1 MSSSI
6 LLQHQQKACSEMHN
20 GCILKGA
27 TGTGKT
33 ITALAYYDDCEDP
46 GRLIV
51 ITTGMK
57 RDSGDWEA
65 EGRLLG
71 IFPEVD
77 SWNNIRKYEDV
88 KGAFFIFDE
97 QRVVGSGAWVKSF
110 LKITSK
116 NSWILLS
123 ATPGDT
129 WLDYIPVFVANGFYK
144 NRTQFLNEHVEFDS
158 WAKFPKVKRF
168 HGTKKLVQHLIDVM
182 VEMPYEKHTT
192 RHEIDVYCEY
202 DKEAYDVIWKR
213 RWNAAESRP
222 IRNISEC
229 LSLLRMS
236 VNSDPSRLLRIRDLL
251 AEHPRLII
259 FYSFDYE
266 LDILRGLDVPHS
278 EWNGHRHDPLP
289 EGDEWAYLVQYA
301 SGSEGWNCFTT
312 DTIVFYSLS
321 YSYRMTHQAKG
332 RIDRLGT
339 PYTDLYYYI
348 LRSPSP
354 LDNGIATNL
363 SQKRN
368 FNEKA
373 WAREAN

>member
-1 MSSSI
+1 MKDF
-6 LLQHQQKACSEMHN
+6 LLPHQLKAASEMHN

-65 EGRLLG
+65 EGRLLA

-88 KGAFFIFDE
+88 EGAFFIFDE

-110 LKITSK
+110 LKITSR
-116 NSWILLS
+116 NSWVLLS

-192 RHEIDVYCEY
+192 RHEVDVYCEY
-202 DKEAYDVIWKR
+202 DKEAYDVIWRR
-213 RWNAAESRP
+213 RWNEAESRP
-222 IRNISEC
+222 VHNISES
-229 LSLLRMS
+229 LALLRRS
-236 VNSDPSRLLRIRDLL
+236 VNTDPSRLYRVKDLL
-251 AEHPRLII
+251 IEHPRLII

-266 LDILRGLDVPHS
+266 LEILRGLDVRRG
-278 EWNGHRHDPLP
+278 EWNGHRHDPVP
-289 EGDEWAYLVQYA
+289 SGDEWAYLVQYA

-339 PYTDLYYYI
+339 PYTDLYYYM

-363 SQKRN
+363 SQKRS

-373 WAREAN
+373 WARQEN

>member
-1 MSSSI
+1 MKDF
-6 LLQHQQKACSEMHN
+6 LLPHQLKAASEMHN

-51 ITTGMK
+51 ITTGKK

-110 LKITSK
+110 LKITKK
-116 NSWILLS
+116 NSWVLLS

-129 WLDYIPVFVANGFYK
+129 WMDYIPVFVANGFYR
-144 NRTQFLNEHVEFDS
+144 NRTQFLQEHVVFDS
-158 WAKFPKVKRF
+158 WAKFPKVKAF
-168 HGTKKLVQHLIDVM
+168 LNTKLLVQHLIDVM

-192 RHEIDVYCEY
+192 RHEIEVYCEY
-202 DKEAYDVIWKR
+202 DKEAYDIIWKR

-222 IRNISEC
+222 VHNISEC
-229 LSLLRMS
+229 LSLLRRS
-236 VNSDPSRLLRIRDLL
+236 VNSNPSRLLRIRDLL
-251 AEHPRLII
+251 TEHPRLII

-266 LDILRGLDVPHS
+266 LEILRGLDVRRG
-278 EWNGHRHDPLP
+278 EWNGHRHDPVP
-289 EGDEWAYLVQYA
+289 SGDEWAYLVQYA

-321 YSYRMTHQAKG
+321 YSYRMTQQAKG

-373 WAREAN
+373 WAREGN

>member
-1 MSSSI
+1 
-6 LLQHQQKACSEMHN
+6 MHN

-33 ITALAYYDDCEDP
+33 ITALSYYDDCEDP

-51 ITTGMK
+51 ITTGKK

-65 EGRLLG
+65 EGRLLA

-88 KGAFFIFDE
+88 EGAFFIFDE

-110 LKITSK
+110 LKITKK
-116 NSWILLS
+116 NSWVLLS

-129 WLDYIPVFVANGFYK
+129 WMDYIPVFVANGFYR
-144 NRTQFLNEHVEFDS
+144 NRTQFLQEHVVFDS
-158 WAKFPKVKRF
+158 WAKFPKVKGF
-168 HGTKKLVQHLIDVM
+168 LNTKLLVQHLIDVM

-192 RHEIDVYCEY
+192 RHETEVYCEY

-213 RWNAAESRP
+213 RWNEAESRP
-222 IRNISEC
+222 VHNISEC
-229 LSLLRMS
+229 LSLLRRS
-236 VNSDPSRLLRIRDLL
+236 VNSNPSRLLRIRDLL
-251 AEHPRLII
+251 TEHPRLII

-266 LDILRGLDVPHS
+266 LEILRGLDVRRG
-278 EWNGHRHDPLP
+278 EWNGHRHDPVP
-289 EGDEWAYLVQYA
+289 SGDEWAYLVQYA

-312 DTIVFYSLS
+312 DTIVFYSQS
-321 YSYRMTHQAKG
+321 YSYRMTQQAKG

-373 WAREAN
+373 WAREGN